1 MIKEN
6 KGKLILTSIIII
18 LPILIGLLLWNE
30 LPDKVPTHWNAEG
43 VIDGWSSK
51 AFAVFGLPL
60 FLLVVHWV
68 CMLASSTDPKRH
80 NYADKIWGI
89 VFWIC
94 PIISVL
100 GGVLIYGTALGMEF
114 KVDKIILIL
123 LGLMFIIIG
132 NYLPK
137 CKQNYTMGIK
147 IPWTLNDEENW
158 NYTHRLGGKVW
169 VVTGFVIMLCLFLP
183 AQVMFVVMLIAL
195 FVAVA
200 LPVIYSYLFYKKKIK
215 REEE

>member
-1 MIKEN
+1 MLKEN
-6 KGKLILTSIIII
+6 KGKLIITSIITL
-18 LPILIGLLLWNE
+18 LPILIGLILWNQ

-43 VIDGWSSK
+43 VVDGWSSK

-60 FLLVVHWV
+60 FLFVVHWV
-68 CMLASSTDPKRH
+68 CLLASSADPKRY
-80 NYADKIWGI
+80 NYADKILSI

-94 PIISVL
+94 PVISVL
-100 GGVLIYGTALGMEF
+100 GFVLIYATALGMEL
-114 KVDKIILIL
+114 KVDKIMLIL
-123 LGLMFIIIG
+123 VGVTFAVIG

-169 VVTGFVIMLCLFLP
+169 VATGVIIMFCLFLP
-183 AQVMFVVMLIAL
+183 AKVMFVTMLVAL
-195 FVAVA
+195 FAAIMV
-200 LPVIYSYLFYKKKIK
+200 PVICSYLFYKKKEK
-215 REEE
+215 NAE